1 MTLLNWR
8 SAGWIRPHKSS
19 PEEIRD
25 LFGIADTQL
34 ADAASTS
41 ISADSRHYIAYNAAL
56 KLCAILLYAEG
67 YRPEKGKGSHQLA
80 IDSIRHILGDERQD
94 DIDYLHHCR
103 SKRNAS
109 AYDYAGGVSPENV
122 EELIGFIRRFRTDVL
137 AWLRNNHPELAT
149 LAPK

>member
-1 MTLLNWR
+1 MSLMDWR
-8 SAGWIRPHKSS
+8 NFGWIRLHKST

-25 LFGIADTQL
+25 HFGIVDTQL

-41 ISADSRHYIAYNAAL
+41 ISADSRHYLAYNAAL
-56 KLCAILLYAEG
+56 KLCAILLLASG
-67 YRPEKGKGSHQLA
+67 YRPEKGQGSHQRA

-103 SKRNAS
+103 SKRNTS
-109 AYDYAGGVSPENV
+109 AYDHSGGVSPENV
-122 EELIGFIRRFRTDVL
+122 EELMEFTRRLRTEVL
-137 AWLRNNHPELAT
+137 AWLRENHPDLAK

>member
-1 MTLLNWR
+1 MSLMAWR
-8 SAGWIRPHKSS
+8 NAGWIRPHKST

-25 LFGIADTQL
+25 LFGIVDTQL
-34 ADAASTS
+34 SDAASTS

-80 IDSIRHILGDERQD
+80 IDSVRHILGDDRQD

-103 SKRNAS
+103 LKRNTS
-109 AYDYAGGVSPENV
+109 AYDYAGSISPENV
-122 EELIGFIRRFRTDVL
+122 EELIEFTKRFRTDVL
-137 AWLRNNHPELAT
+137 AWLKDNHADLAR